1 MCLCICIAQFD
12 HFQNWSRFIL
22 HQIHFE
28 ILDAKKCQ
36 NYMDSIQSENMGP
49 ASAPFVYQEKDF
61 PSIMGSGPTRSRN
74 YKEDT
79 VEGIFNY

>member
-1 MCLCICIAQFD
+1 
-12 HFQNWSRFIL
+12 
-22 HQIHFE
+22 
-28 ILDAKKCQ
+28 
-36 NYMDSIQSENMGP
+36 MGP

-79 VEGIFNY
+79 VEGNFNDLSACLKSARIMGIV

>member
-1 MCLCICIAQFD
+1 M
-12 HFQNWSRFIL
+12 FQNWSRFIL

-36 NYMDSIQSENMGP
+36 NYMDSIQSDSMGP

-61 PSIMGSGPTRSRN
+61 PSIMGSGNTRSRN

-79 VEGIFNY
+79 VEGNFNSFCAGIEICR